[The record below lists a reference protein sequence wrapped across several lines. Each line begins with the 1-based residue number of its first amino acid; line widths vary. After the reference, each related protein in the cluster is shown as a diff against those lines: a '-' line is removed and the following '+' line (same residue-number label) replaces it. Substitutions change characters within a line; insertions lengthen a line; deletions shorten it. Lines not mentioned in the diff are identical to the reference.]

1 MASASKTFSG
11 DLSTSLTSSIA
22 DLVLAA
28 ATAGGSKKAQALALA
43 KQYGVDP
50 MLSKGEFFA
59 QGLAEGATS
68 GLPSFMR
75 YRAPE
80 INESYL
86 ARGQGI
92 VDPLMGLGKD
102 TVDPMKMRLLPEY
115 QKLASLEE
123 RRFRVATGQTPPSP
137 LTQQLSGVTGISP
150 DRVRSNQGVKVH
162 DEKLG
167 QFLAAVALSLSSSL
181 DSVRKRLNDAEEAVI
196 TVKDGVLNL
205 HKQLEVS
212 NDVIENKLDQIIA
225 ALRDQTFLQQKRED
239 REESREL
246 EVAAEKR
253 AEDWSGKVAQ
263 KIDEDEREFQ
273 DRLKASELE
282 DFLEN
287 VDSQQDDLPR
297 NEGEDGSGFA
307 RGGIASGPDSGY
319 WAKLHG
325 DELITPLDNNFTQ
338 GEQLASETP
347 INMNMNFPKGDNS
360 NNMSPRITN
369 INRSSGSKSSMSMVD
384 RSKNILKA
392 MELPFK
398 TTGIALMHMLGKS
411 VTGNPI
417 FGQQAANI
425 KSIAEP
431 VASAFGV
438 NNSITNNVMKTASS
452 QEDENKRRE
461 ETQNFRTSKTKK
473 PWWQSIV
480 DLFKRDQPDPEPE
493 EDDDNKEDTTKSD
506 ITSPV
511 ESKTGMV
518 IPKNDTIIK
527 NSTTKKNWFEGAK
540 NWWNRGRNV
549 RVPSENTARW
559 FGRGSL
565 MADDASQMTHSNR
578 AFKSGKT
585 DWKSLRPWKAFLDPE
600 MRGTGPTPA
609 IRQAVERPLRA
620 MRTLGSVR
628 GGFVGLILNELMN
641 PAPLADGTLEGNLS
655 HNSFKLE
662 RETLE
667 NNLHFIERSREL
679 DSSSKENIFTK
690 MEMREGGD
698 VSEPTI
704 INNDQDVDNENIPDQ
719 SYIQQSGDSGMDDF
733 YPGAYG

>member
-1 MASASKTFSG
+1 MVAATKTFSG

-28 ATAGGSKKAQALALA
+28 ATSGGSKKAQALSLA

-123 RRFRVATGQTPPSP
+123 RRFRGATGQTPPSP
-137 LTQQLSGVTGISP
+137 LTEQLSGVTGISS

-181 DSVRKRLNDAEEAVI
+181 DSVRKRLGDTEEAVI

-212 NDVIENKLDQIIA
+212 NDVLENKLDQIIA
-225 ALRDQTFLQQKRED
+225 ALRNQNNLQKLRDDKEEAKTTEED
-239 REESREL
+239 S
-246 EVAAEKR
+246 EKKDK
-253 AEDWSGKVAQ
+253 EWSTQVAQ
-263 KIDEDEREFQ
+263 KVAEDDKEFQ
-273 DRLKASELE
+273 ARLQQEEME
-282 DFLEN
+282 DFYERIAAN
-287 VDSQQDDLPR
+287 DDDLPI
-297 NEGEDGSGFA
+297 NEGEDGSGYKK
-307 RGGIASGPDSGY
+307 GGIASGPDSGY

-338 GEQLASETP
+338 GETMATNPIVSAETGFMP
-347 INMNMNFPKGDNS
+347 GNNPKS
-360 NNMSPRITN
+360 MVPKITSF
-369 INRSSGSKSSMSMVD
+369 NRSIGDKSSVSMVD
-384 RSKNILKA
+384 RSKNIVKA

-398 TTGIALMHMLGKS
+398 TTGIALMQMLGDT
-411 VTGNPI
+411 VRNTPI
-417 FGQQAANI
+417 FGAQTTNI
-425 KSIAEP
+425 KSVAEP
-431 VASAFGV
+431 VADAFGIS
-438 NNSITNNVMKTASS
+438 NSIANNALSVASS
-452 QEDENKRRE
+452 QQDENKRRE
-461 ETQNFRTSKTKK
+461 ETKNYKTSKNKK
-473 PWWQSIV
+473 PWWKSIT
-480 DLFKRDQPDPEPE
+480 DLFNRDEPVPE
-493 EDDDNKEDTTKSD
+493 EDDDDKDTPKSE

-518 IPKNDTIIK
+518 IPKNDNIIK

-540 NWWNRGRNV
+540 NWWNRGRNA

-641 PAPLADGTLEGNLS
+641 PAPLADGTLEGNKS
-655 HNSFKLE
+655 HSSFKLE

-667 NNLHFIERSREL
+667 NNLHFIERSRQL
-679 DSSSKENIFTK
+679 DTNSKENIFTK
-690 MEMREGGD
+690 METTGGG
-698 VSEPTI
+698 SAEPTI
-704 INNDQDVDNENIPDQ
+704 INNGQNVNNENIPDQ
-719 SYIQQSGDSGMDDF
+719 SYIQQSGDSGMGDY
-733 YPGAYG
+733 YPSAYA

>member
-1 MASASKTFSG
+1 MVAASKTFSG

-22 DLVLAA
+22 DLILAA
-28 ATAGGSKKAQALALA
+28 ATAGGSKKAQALQLA

-59 QGLAEGATS
+59 QGIAEGATS

-75 YRAPE
+75 YRSPE

-86 ARGQGI
+86 SRGQSSR
-92 VDPLMGLGKD
+92 DPLIGL
-102 TVDPMKMRLLPEY
+102 PAHLRNLPEY
-115 QKLASLEE
+115 QQFANPLEQK
-123 RRFRVATGQTPPSP
+123 FKVATGKTPYSP
-137 LTQQLSGVTGISP
+137 LTKQLSGVTGMSP
-150 DRVRSNQGVKVH
+150 DRAASGQGIKVH

-167 QFLAAVALSLSSSL
+167 QFLAVVALSLSASL
-181 DSVRKRLNDAEEAVI
+181 DSVKKRLNETQEGLI

-212 NDVIENKLDQIIA
+212 NDVLENKLDQIID
-225 ALRDQTFLQQKRED
+225 ALREQVFADKVRDDKLESKEIEEKAEKKREQWSTQVAQQVGED
-239 REESREL
+239 EAEFQSRL
-246 EVAAEKR
+246 QAAEL
-253 AEDWSGKVAQ
+253 Q
-263 KIDEDEREFQ
+263 
-273 DRLKASELE
+273 

-287 VDSQQDDLPR
+287 VESQQDDLPI

-338 GEQLASETP
+338 DQPLATAETP
-347 INMNMNFPKGDNS
+347 INMNFPKGDNS

-417 FGQQAANI
+417 FGQQAASI
-425 KSIAEP
+425 KTIAEP

-452 QEDENKRRE
+452 QEHENKRRE
-461 ETQNFRTSKTKK
+461 ETQNYTTKTKK
-473 PWWQSIV
+473 PWWQSIA
-480 DLFKRDQPDPEPE
+480 DLFKRDEPEPEPE
-493 EDDDNKEDTTKSD
+493 EDNDDKDTPKSD

-518 IPKNDTIIK
+518 IPKNDLITK
-527 NSTTKKNWFEGAK
+527 NSTTNKNWFEGAK

-578 AFKSGKT
+578 AFKTGNT
-585 DWKSLRPWKAFLDPE
+585 NWKSLRPWKAFLDPE

-609 IRQAVERPLRA
+609 IRQGIERPLRA
-620 MRTLGSVR
+620 IKSLGAVK
-628 GGFVGLILNELMN
+628 GGFIGLILNELMN
-641 PAPLADGTLEGNLS
+641 PAPLADGTLEGNKDAVTNFS
-655 HNSFKLE
+655 NIEKDTI
-662 RETLE
+662 ET
-667 NNLHFIERSREL
+667 NNLVIKKSMEV

-690 MEMREGGD
+690 METKTIDM
-698 VSEPTI
+698 EPVV
-704 INNDQDVDNENIPDQ
+704 INNQQEINDDLGSEDP
-719 SYIQQSGDSGMDDF
+719 SYIQQVGDPGLDDF
-733 YPGAYG
+733 YPSPY

>member
-75 YRAPE
+75 YRSPD

-86 ARGQGI
+86 ARGQSSS
-92 VDPLMGLGKD
+92 DPLIGL
-102 TVDPMKMRLLPEY
+102 PAHLRNLPEY
-115 QKLASLEE
+115 QQFANPLE
-123 RRFRVATGQTPPSP
+123 RKFKVATGKTPYSP
-137 LTQQLSGVTGISP
+137 LTQQLSGMTGISSS
-150 DRVRSNQGVKVH
+150 RANQGVKVH

-167 QFLAAVALSLSSSL
+167 KFLAAVALSLSASL
-181 DSVRKRLNDAEEAVI
+181 DSVKKRLNETQEGLI

-212 NDVIENKLDQIIA
+212 NDVLENKLDQIIA
-225 ALRDQTFLQQKRED
+225 ALRDQTFLQQRRED
-239 REESREL
+239 REESKEL
-246 EVAAEKR
+246 EEAAEKR
-253 AEDWSGKVAQ
+253 EKEWSTQVAQ
-263 KIDEDEREFQ
+263 KVAEDEKEFQ
-273 DRLKASELE
+273 DRLQAAEME
-282 DFLEN
+282 DAIEDAL
-287 VDSQQDDLPR
+287 DDDDLPV
-297 NEGEDGSGFA
+297 NEGPDGKGFKW
-307 RGGIASGPDSGY
+307 GGIASGPDSGY

-338 GEQLASETP
+338 GEQLASEAP
-347 INMNMNFPKGDNS
+347 ININFPKGDNS
-360 NNMSPRITN
+360 NTMTPRMTSF
-369 INRSSGSKSSMSMVD
+369 NRSSGGNKSIKFED
-384 RSKNILKA
+384 RTKNIVKA

-398 TTGIALMHMLGKS
+398 TTGISLMQMLGD
-411 VTGNPI
+411 TIRNTPI
-417 FGQQAANI
+417 FGAQTTNI
-425 KSIAEP
+425 KSVAEP
-431 VASAFGV
+431 VADAFGIS
-438 NNSITNNVMKTASS
+438 NSIANNALSIASS
-452 QEDENKRRE
+452 QQDENKRRE
-461 ETQNFRTSKTKK
+461 ETKNYRTSKTKK
-473 PWWQSIV
+473 PWWQSIA
-480 DLFKRDQPDPEPE
+480 DLFKRDEPEPEPE
-493 EDDDNKEDTTKSD
+493 EDNNDEDTTD

-518 IPKNDTIIK
+518 IPKNDTIIN

-565 MADDASQMTHSNR
+565 MAEDASQMTHSNR

-641 PAPLADGTLEGNLS
+641 PAPLADGTLEGYLS

-667 NNLHFIERSREL
+667 NNLHFIERSKQL
-679 DSSSKENIFTK
+679 DSTSKENIFTK
-690 MEMREGGD
+690 METRGGG
-698 VSEPTI
+698 STEPLV
-704 INNDQDVDNENIPDQ
+704 INNDQGVDNQTTEDQ
-719 SYIQQSGDSGMDDF
+719 SYIQQSGDSGMGDY
-733 YPGAYG
+733 YPSAYA

>member
-1 MASASKTFSG
+1 MVAASKTFSG

-22 DLVLAA
+22 DLILAA
-28 ATAGGSKKAQALALA
+28 ATAGGSKKAQALQLA

-59 QGLAEGATS
+59 QGIAEGATS

-75 YRAPE
+75 YRSPE

-86 ARGQGI
+86 ARGQSSS
-92 VDPLMGLGKD
+92 DPLMGL
-102 TVDPMKMRLLPEY
+102 PAHLRNLPEY
-115 QKLASLEE
+115 QQFANPLEQK
-123 RRFRVATGQTPPSP
+123 FKVATGRTPYSP
-137 LTQQLSGVTGISP
+137 LTKQLSGVTGMSP
-150 DRVRSNQGVKVH
+150 DRAASGQGVKVH

-167 QFLAAVALSLSSSL
+167 QFLAVVALSLSASL
-181 DSVRKRLNDAEEAVI
+181 DSVKKRLNETQEGLI

-212 NDVIENKLDQIIA
+212 NDVLENKLDQIID
-225 ALRDQTFLQQKRED
+225 ALREQVFADKVRDDKLESKEI
-239 REESREL
+239 EEK
-246 EVAAEKR
+246 AEKSQ
-253 AEDWSGKVAQ
+253 EQWSTQVAQ
-263 KIDEDEREFQ
+263 RVGEDEAEFQ
-273 DRLKASELE
+273 DRLQAAELQ

-287 VDSQQDDLPR
+287 VESQQDDLPI

-347 INMNMNFPKGDNS
+347 INMNFPKGDNS

-369 INRSSGSKSSMSMVD
+369 INRSSGNKSSMSMVD
-384 RSKNILKA
+384 RSKNMLKA

-417 FGQQAANI
+417 FGQQAPSI

-452 QEDENKRRE
+452 QEHENKRRE
-461 ETQNFRTSKTKK
+461 ETQNYTTKTKK
-473 PWWQSIV
+473 PWWESIT
-480 DLFKRDQPDPEPE
+480 DLFSRDEPVVE
-493 EDDDNKEDTTKSD
+493 EDDEKKDTTESG
-506 ITSPV
+506 ITSSV

-518 IPKNDTIIK
+518 IPKNDIITN
-527 NSTTKKNWFEGAK
+527 NSTTNKNWFEGAK
-540 NWWNRGRNV
+540 NWWNRGRNA
-549 RVPSENTARW
+549 RVPNENMTRW
-559 FGRGSL
+559 FGKKGL
-565 MADDASQMTHSNR
+565 IADDWKQRGKFGKGGKMGGWDVTRGFRPGVPASEGGMMS
-578 AFKSGKT
+578 
-585 DWKSLRPWKAFLDPE
+585 
-600 MRGTGPTPA
+600 GPTPA
-609 IRQAVERPLRA
+609 IRQSIERPLRA
-620 MRTLGSVR
+620 IRSLGSLK
-628 GGFVGLILNELMN
+628 GGFIGLILNELMN
-641 PAPLADGTLEGNLS
+641 PAPLADGTLEGNKNADTDFS
-655 HNSFKLE
+655 NLE
-662 RETLE
+662 KDTIET
-667 NNLHFIERSREL
+667 NNLVLQKSMEV

-690 MEMREGGD
+690 MESKTVDM
-698 VSEPTI
+698 EPVV
-704 INNDQDVDNENIPDQ
+704 INNQQEINDDLGSEDP
-719 SYIQQSGDSGMDDF
+719 SYIQLVGDTGFDDF
-733 YPGAYG
+733 YPSPY

>member
-28 ATAGGSKKAQALALA
+28 ATAGGSKKAQALSLA

-75 YRAPE
+75 YRSPE

-86 ARGQGI
+86 ARGQRSN
-92 VDPLMGLGKD
+92 DPLMGVPAHL
-102 TVDPMKMRLLPEY
+102 RNLPEY
-115 QKLASLEE
+115 QSLANPLE
-123 RRFRVATGQTPPSP
+123 RKFKVVTGKTPYSP
-137 LTQQLSGVTGISP
+137 LTQQLSGMTGMSP
-150 DRVRSNQGVKVH
+150 SRANQGVKVH

-167 QFLAAVALSLSSSL
+167 KFLAAVALSLSASL
-181 DSVRKRLNDAEEAVI
+181 DSVRKRLGDTEEAVI
-196 TVKDGVLNL
+196 TVKEGVLNL
-205 HKQLEVS
+205 HKKLEIS
-212 NDVIENKLDQIIA
+212 NDVLENKLDQIIS
-225 ALRDQTFLQQKRED
+225 ALREQTFLQQQRED
-239 REESREL
+239 REESKEI
-246 EVAAEKR
+246 EEAAEKK
-253 AEDWSGKVAQ
+253 EKEWSTTVAQ
-263 KIDEDEREFQ
+263 KVGEDEREFQ
-273 DRLKASELE
+273 ARLEAAEMKDIIE
-282 DFLEN
+282 DAME
-287 VDSQQDDLPR
+287 DDDGLPI
-297 NEGEDGSGFA
+297 NEGPDGKGFKW
-307 RGGIASGPDSGY
+307 GGIASGPDSGY

-338 GEQLASETP
+338 GEQLASAGP
-347 INMNMNFPKGDNS
+347 ININFPKGDNP
-360 NNMSPRITN
+360 NTMTPRMTS
-369 INRSSGSKSSMSMVD
+369 INRSSGGNKSIKFED
-384 RSKNILKA
+384 RTKNIVKA

-398 TTGIALMHMLGKS
+398 TTGIALMQMLGD
-411 VTGNPI
+411 TIRNTPI
-417 FGQQAANI
+417 FGAQTTNI
-425 KSIAEP
+425 KSVAEP
-431 VASAFGV
+431 VADAFGIS
-438 NNSITNNVMKTASS
+438 NSIANNALSIASS
-452 QEDENKRRE
+452 QQDENKRRE
-461 ETQNFRTSKTKK
+461 ETKNFKVSKTKK

-480 DLFKRDQPDPEPE
+480 DLFKRDEPEPQPE
-493 EDDDNKEDTTKSD
+493 EDNDEDTTG

-518 IPKNDTIIK
+518 IPKNDIITK
-527 NSTTKKNWFEGAK
+527 SSTTNKNWFEGAK

-578 AFKSGKT
+578 SFKSGKT
-585 DWKSLRPWKAFLDPE
+585 SWKSLRPWKAFLDPE

-620 MRTLGSVR
+620 MKSLGSVR

-641 PAPLADGTLEGNLS
+641 PAPLADGTLEGNMS

-667 NNLHFIERSREL
+667 NNLQFVERSRQL
-679 DSSSKENIFTK
+679 DTNSKENIFTK
-690 MEMREGGD
+690 MEIRGGG
-698 VSEPTI
+698 VSEPTV
-704 INNDQDVDNENIPDQ
+704 INNDQNVNNENIPDQ

>member
-1 MASASKTFSG
+1 MVAASKTFSG

-22 DLVLAA
+22 DLILAA
-28 ATAGGSKKAQALALA
+28 ATAGGSKKAQALQLA

-59 QGLAEGATS
+59 QGIAEGATS

-75 YRAPE
+75 YRSPE

-86 ARGQGI
+86 ARGQSSS
-92 VDPLMGLGKD
+92 DPLMGL
-102 TVDPMKMRLLPEY
+102 PAHLRNLPEY
-115 QKLASLEE
+115 QQFANPLEQK
-123 RRFRVATGQTPPSP
+123 FKVATGRTPYSS
-137 LTQQLSGVTGISP
+137 LTKQLSGVTGISP
-150 DRVRSNQGVKVH
+150 DRAASGQGVKVH

-167 QFLAAVALSLSSSL
+167 QFLAVVALSLSASL
-181 DSVRKRLNDAEEAVI
+181 DSVKKRLNETQEGLI

-212 NDVIENKLDQIIA
+212 NDVLENKLDQIID
-225 ALRDQTFLQQKRED
+225 ALREQVFADKVRDDKLESKEIEEKAEKKREQ
-239 REESREL
+239 
-246 EVAAEKR
+246 
-253 AEDWSGKVAQ
+253 WSTQVAQ
-263 KIDEDEREFQ
+263 QVGDDEAEFQ
-273 DRLKASELE
+273 DRLQAAELQ

-287 VDSQQDDLPR
+287 VESQQDDLPI

-338 GEQLASETP
+338 DQPLATAETP
-347 INMNMNFPKGDNS
+347 INMNFPKGDNS

-417 FGQQAANI
+417 FGQQAASI
-425 KSIAEP
+425 KTIAEP

-452 QEDENKRRE
+452 QEHENKRRE
-461 ETQNFRTSKTKK
+461 ETQNYTTKTKK
-473 PWWQSIV
+473 PWWQSIA
-480 DLFKRDQPDPEPE
+480 DLFKRDELEPEPE
-493 EDDDNKEDTTKSD
+493 EDNDDKDTPKSD

-518 IPKNDTIIK
+518 IPKNDIITK
-527 NSTTKKNWFEGAK
+527 SSTTNKNWFEGAK

-549 RVPSENTARW
+549 RVPGENTARW

-578 AFKSGKT
+578 SFKSGKT
-585 DWKSLRPWKAFLDPE
+585 SWKSLRPWKAFLDPE

-609 IRQAVERPLRA
+609 IRPVSYTHL
-620 MRTLGSVR
+620 TL
-628 GGFVGLILNELMN
+628 
-641 PAPLADGTLEGNLS
+641 
-655 HNSFKLE
+655 
-662 RETLE
+662 
-667 NNLHFIERSREL
+667 
-679 DSSSKENIFTK
+679 
-690 MEMREGGD
+690 
-698 VSEPTI
+698 PTTPY
-704 INNDQDVDNENIPDQ
+704 V
-719 SYIQQSGDSGMDDF
+719 
-733 YPGAYG
+733 

>member
-1 MASASKTFSG
+1 MVAASKTFSG

-22 DLVLAA
+22 DLILAA
-28 ATAGGSKKAQALALA
+28 ATAGGSKKAQALQLA

-59 QGLAEGATS
+59 QGIAEGATS

-75 YRAPE
+75 YRSPE

-86 ARGQGI
+86 ARGQSSS
-92 VDPLMGLGKD
+92 DPLMGL
-102 TVDPMKMRLLPEY
+102 PAHLRNLPEY
-115 QKLASLEE
+115 QQFANPLEQK
-123 RRFRVATGQTPPSP
+123 FKVATGRTPYSS
-137 LTQQLSGVTGISP
+137 LTKQLSGVTGMSP
-150 DRVRSNQGVKVH
+150 DRAASGQGVKVH

-167 QFLAAVALSLSSSL
+167 QFLAVVALSLSASL
-181 DSVRKRLNDAEEAVI
+181 DSVKKRLNETQEGLI

-212 NDVIENKLDQIIA
+212 NDVLENKLDQIID
-225 ALRDQTFLQQKRED
+225 ALREQVFADKVRDDKLESKEIEEKAEKKREQ
-239 REESREL
+239 
-246 EVAAEKR
+246 
-253 AEDWSGKVAQ
+253 WSTQVAQ
-263 KIDEDEREFQ
+263 QVGEDEAEFQ
-273 DRLKASELE
+273 DRLQAAELQ

-287 VDSQQDDLPR
+287 VESQQDDLPI

-338 GEQLASETP
+338 DQPLATAETP
-347 INMNMNFPKGDNS
+347 INMNFPKGDNS

-411 VTGNPI
+411 VSGNPI
-417 FGQQAANI
+417 FGQQASSI
-425 KSIAEP
+425 KTIAEP
-431 VASAFGV
+431 VATAFGV

-452 QEDENKRRE
+452 QEHENKRRE
-461 ETQNFRTSKTKK
+461 ETQNYTTKTKK
-473 PWWQSIV
+473 PWWQSIA
-480 DLFKRDQPDPEPE
+480 DLFKRDELEPEPE
-493 EDDDNKEDTTKSD
+493 EDNDDKDTPKSD

-518 IPKNDTIIK
+518 IPKNDIITK
-527 NSTTKKNWFEGAK
+527 SSTTNKNWFEGAK

-549 RVPSENTARW
+549 RVPGENTARW

-578 AFKSGKT
+578 SFKSGKT
-585 DWKSLRPWKAFLDPE
+585 SWKSLRPWKAFLDPE

-609 IRQAVERPLRA
+609 IRQSVERPLRA
-620 MRTLGSVR
+620 IKSLGAAK
-628 GGFVGLILNELMN
+628 GGFIGLILNELMN
-641 PAPLADGTLEGNLS
+641 PAPLADGTLEGNKDAVTNFS
-655 HNSFKLE
+655 NIE
-662 RETLE
+662 NDTIET
-667 NNLHFIERSREL
+667 NNLVLKKSMEV

-690 MEMREGGD
+690 MESSTVD
-698 VSEPTI
+698 TEPVV
-704 INNDQDVDNENIPDQ
+704 INNQQEVNDDLGSEDS
-719 SYIQQSGDSGMDDF
+719 SYISQVGDPGLDDF
-733 YPGAYG
+733 YPSPY